1 MSISGIPSSTF
12 SPYQLG
18 TPANIYQQNF
28 QKLGQDL
35 QSGNLSS
42 AQSDFATLQQAFAQ
56 PSTTSGTAAA
66 PISTAPSNP
75 ITQAFNQLA
84 SDLQSGNLAAAQKD
98 YSTLQQDLQS
108 QSGMGHRLH
117 NHHHMRT
124 GDPFGGANNPSSAD
138 STTQPSLLQEPT
150 QIGQSLTSGNLTAAQ
165 QAYATLQQ
173 QLDPNALGSGT
184 FSTASESPVSLE
196 A

>member
-18 TPANIYQQNF
+18 APININQQNF

-42 AQSDFATLQQAFAQ
+42 AQSDFATLQQAFSQ

-66 PISTAPSNP
+66 TTSTATSNP

-108 QSGMGHRLH
+108 QSGMGHHLH
-117 NHHHMRT
+117 NHHRMRA
-124 GDPFGGANNPSSAD
+124 GGAGDSSSSQNP
-138 STTQPSLLQEPT
+138 LLQDLN
-150 QIGQSLTSGNLTAAQ
+150 QLGQSLTSSNLTGAQ
-165 QAYATLQQ
+165 QAYAALQQ
-173 QLDPNALGSGT
+173 QLQQFALGGGAL
-184 FSTASESPVSLE
+184 STESPVSLE

>member
-1 MSISGIPSSTF
+1 MSISGIPNSTF

-18 TPANIYQQNF
+18 APTNINQQNL

-42 AQSDFATLQQAFAQ
+42 AQSDFAALQQAFAQ

-66 PISTAPSNP
+66 TTATATSNP

-108 QSGMGHRLH
+108 QSGVGHHLH
-117 NHHHMRT
+117 NHHRIRAGGS
-124 GDPFGGANNPSSAD
+124 GDSNSQNP
-138 STTQPSLLQEPT
+138 LLQDLN
-150 QIGQSLTSGNLTAAQ
+150 QLGQSLTSSDLTGAQ
-165 QAYATLQQ
+165 QAYAALQQ
-173 QLDPNALGSGT
+173 QLQQFALGGGAL
-184 FSTASESPVSLE
+184 STESAVSME

>member
-18 TPANIYQQNF
+18 TPANIYQENF

-66 PISTAPSNP
+66 TTSTATSNP

-108 QSGMGHRLH
+108 QSGMGHHLH
-117 NHHHMRT
+117 NHHRIS
-124 GDPFGGANNPSSAD
+124 GGGVEDSSGQNP
-138 STTQPSLLQEPT
+138 LLQDLT
-150 QIGQSLTSGNLTAAQ
+150 QLGQSLTSSNLTGAQ
-165 QAYATLQQ
+165 QAYAVLQQ
-173 QLDPNALGSGT
+173 QLQQFALGGGAL
-184 FSTASESPVSLE
+184 STESPVSLE

>member
-1 MSISGIPSSTF
+1 MSISGIPISTF

-66 PISTAPSNP
+66 PTSTATSNP

-108 QSGMGHRLH
+108 QSGMGHHLH
-117 NHHHMRT
+117 NHYHMRT

-165 QAYATLQQ
+165 QTYATLQQ
-173 QLDPNALGSGT
+173 ELDPNALGSGT
-184 FSTASESPVSLE
+184 FSTASESPISLE

>member
-12 SPYQLG
+12 SPYQS
-18 TPANIYQQNF
+18 PASINQQNF

-66 PISTAPSNP
+66 TTSTATSNP

-108 QSGMGHRLH
+108 QSGMGHHLH
-117 NHHHMRT
+117 NHHRISA
-124 GDPFGGANNPSSAD
+124 GGVEDSSSQNP
-138 STTQPSLLQEPT
+138 LLQDLN
-150 QIGQSLTSGNLTAAQ
+150 QLGQSLTSSNLTGAQ
-165 QAYATLQQ
+165 QAYAILQQ
-173 QLDPNALGSGT
+173 QLQQFALGGGAL
-184 FSTASESPVSLE
+184 STESPVSLE

>member
-1 MSISGIPSSTF
+1 MSITGIPSSTF
-12 SPYQLG
+12 NPYQLG

-66 PISTAPSNP
+66 TTSTATSNP

-108 QSGMGHRLH
+108 QSGAGHHLH
-117 NHHHMRT
+117 NHHRINA
-124 GDPFGGANNPSSAD
+124 GGD
-138 STTQPSLLQEPT
+138 STSQNPLLQDLN
-150 QIGQSLTSGNLTAAQ
+150 QLGQSLTSSNLTGAQ
-165 QAYATLQQ
+165 QAYAMLQQ
-173 QLDPNALGSGT
+173 QLQQFGLGGGALPT
-184 FSTASESPVSLE
+184 ESPVSLE

>member
-108 QSGMGHRLH
+108 QSGMGHHLH
-117 NHHHMRT
+117 NHHRIRAGGV
-124 GDPFGGANNPSSAD
+124 GDSSSQNP
-138 STTQPSLLQEPT
+138 LLQDLS
-150 QIGQSLTSGNLTAAQ
+150 QLGKSLTSGNLTAAQ